1 MENWKKIRSF
11 NRSHEAELRKEILKN
26 KSEKLRLI
34 NFWATWC
41 LPCIEEFPELI
52 EINRNFRKRSFE
64 MVTVSMDAPAKND
77 AVLKFLKKS
86 YASTKNYH
94 FNSDDKYAM
103 IDKVDKD
110 WPGSLPY
117 TIIVEPG
124 GKILY
129 KKLGIIDPS
138 EVRKVIVEYLGRYWE
153 HL

>member
-1 MENWKKIRSF
+1 MNAEPVEVSMIDLAGME
-11 NRSHEAELRKEILKN
+11 ELLKN
-26 KSEKLRLI
+26 KSDKLRLI

-64 MVTVSMDAPAKND
+64 MVTVSMDVPAKNE

-86 YASTKNYH
+86 YASTTNFH
-94 FNSDDKYAM
+94 FSSDDKYAL
-103 IDKVDKD
+103 IDAVDKD

-124 GKILY
+124 GNILY
-129 KKLGIIDPS
+129 KKLGVIDPS
-138 EVRKVIVEYLGRYWE
+138 EVRKIIVEYLGRYWE
-153 HL
+153 HLQ